1 MTADVEGDAMNIEV
15 DDHSLSPVER
25 IGIVLSDWLKD
36 HPSRRKRGR
45 LRSNEAVV
53 FALVVALFLS
63 VIAGALNG
71 LAYGSFARFGT
82 RDLILVVT
90 QWADV
95 PTALILLGTA
105 LLAHYESRRSCDEFE
120 SWIGQDE
127 GDEDALAGDGAE
139 GGVEYLRWLS
149 RKLRRTRSATVL
161 VATLGLLIAAASLV
175 TFGDLIYAAVSARA
189 GVTWH
194 DYLALVLSE
203 LAPAVVALAGLL
215 IASRAWAEESELLR
229 VSESSELLVLRDQTP
244 P

>member
-1 MTADVEGDAMNIEV
+1 MTADVEGDVVNIEI

-25 IGIVLSDWLKD
+25 IGIVLSEWLKD
-36 HPSRRKRGR
+36 HPSRRTKRR
-45 LRSNEAVV
+45 PRSSEAVV
-53 FALVVALFLS
+53 FALIVALVLS

-71 LAYGSFARFGT
+71 LAYGSLAHFGT
-82 RDLILVVT
+82 RYLILVVT

-127 GDEDALAGDGAE
+127 DDDDARAGDGEA
-139 GGVEYLRWLS
+139 GVEHLRWLS

-161 VATLGLLIAAASLV
+161 IATLGLLIAAAALV
-175 TFGDLIYAAVSARA
+175 TLGDVIYAAVSARA
-189 GVTWH
+189 SVTWH
-194 DYLALVLSE
+194 DYLGLVLSE

-229 VSESSELLVLRDQTP
+229 FCGTSELLVLRDQTP